1 MSDDDTEE
9 SLTKQLLNMIL
20 ENNAFTPY
28 IVVWVVFNVLVLTLL
43 IYVSIR
49 ITLGR

>member
-1 MSDDDTEE
+1 
-9 SLTKQLLNMIL
+9 MIL

-28 IVVWVVFNVLVLTLL
+28 IVVWVVFNVLLLTLL

-49 ITLGR
+49 ISL